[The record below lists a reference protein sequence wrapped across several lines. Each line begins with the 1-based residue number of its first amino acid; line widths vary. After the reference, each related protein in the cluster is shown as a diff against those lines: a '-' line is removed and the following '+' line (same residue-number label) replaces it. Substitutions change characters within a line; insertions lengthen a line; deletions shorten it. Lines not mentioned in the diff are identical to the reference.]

1 MGGFEDVCET
11 AFASGGHELDD
22 RPVRV
27 EGLVQGV
34 DADLAFDALDV
45 LCGLNAFGSVVEFS
59 ARMQARRRIRRFGS
73 TFHGHG
79 HILPD
84 CLADDVVDWS
94 ARTVGQDCQMSCIFN
109 GQLVR
114 RPLIARSSLKP

>member
-1 MGGFEDVCET
+1 MCET

-45 LCGLNAFGSVVEFS
+45 LGGLDAFGCVVELNAST
-59 ARMQARRRIRRFGS
+59 QARRRIRRLGLVNVS
-73 TFHGHG
+73 WSRLHTAV
-79 HILPD
+79 LPRGR
-84 CLADDVVDWS
+84 C
-94 ARTVGQDCQMSCIFN
+94 G
-109 GQLVR
+109 
-114 RPLIARSSLKP
+114 